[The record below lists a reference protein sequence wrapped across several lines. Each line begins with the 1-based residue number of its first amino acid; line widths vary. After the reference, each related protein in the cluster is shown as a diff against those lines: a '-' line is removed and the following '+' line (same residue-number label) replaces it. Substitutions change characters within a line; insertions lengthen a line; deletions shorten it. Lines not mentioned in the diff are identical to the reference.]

1 MTNTKVNLVMQ
12 VQGASMMSEGDAQ
25 ALNNFEHFQITLTK
39 KGKPDEILNV
49 AIRGNY
55 PASQRIALSDEFY
68 YAAISDSCPSWAT
81 TMVTKKLPNGKVL
94 RFPEWTILSKK
105 ERLKRSIA
113 HLVASL
119 GGTKF
124 SYSVVED

>member
-25 ALNNFEHFQITLTK
+25 ALNNFEHFQITLTR
-39 KGKPDEILNV
+39 KGKPDEILEV
-49 AIRGNY
+49 AVRGNY

-68 YAAISDSCPSWAT
+68 YAAISDACPSWAK
-81 TMVTKKLPNGKVL
+81 TMVTKKLPNGKTL
-94 RFPEWTILSKK
+94 KFPEWTILSKK

-124 SYSVVED
+124 SFSVVED